1 MSSTS
6 TSPWRGP
13 SSSTVSI
20 VNGIPALWAT
30 AARTCMEAPL
40 GLVTECLSET
50 GGTIDDR
57 YARSADPRFP
67 CLDRDGTEAVFRGDG
82 GVAHLVSE
90 ADGLGRRHR
99 PWLRRSAAQERSRNA
114 DRSDAARPQV
124 PGREWTI
131 ARIMKIAI
139 LDDYFETVRTL
150 ACFAKLAGHDVTI
163 WNDHLQEVDALAERL
178 KDTEALV

>member
-1 MSSTS
+1 MTWSPFLRLLTPDPVSTTMPAPSWPRMAGNSPSGSAPERVYLSVWQIPVALSSTS

-13 SSSTVSI
+13 SSATVLI

-67 CLDRDGTEAVFRGDG
+67 CLDRDGTEAVFRSDG

-99 PWLRRSAAQERSRNA
+99 PRLRRSAA
-114 DRSDAARPQV
+114 
-124 PGREWTI
+124 
-131 ARIMKIAI
+131 
-139 LDDYFETVRTL
+139 
-150 ACFAKLAGHDVTI
+150 
-163 WNDHLQEVDALAERL
+163 
-178 KDTEALV
+178 